1 MNELLIVDKQLTPEE
16 KPSIK
21 REMET
26 IVMRRTSEEEKER

>member
-21 REMET
+21 REME
-26 IVMRRTSEEEKER
+26 IMQSA